1 MDAQEAIAEAD
12 KYPEIRLFTA
22 AKVSS
27 TTPLYELKEVEQSW
41 TIASS
46 SNCLPSDIIFYWVFS
61 CCCAVLVLNSC
72 SCPLVCNFSSKV
84 IMNLNLEIVL
94 YLHLLFCTG
103 SKSQN
108 PWWIQQVHN
117 WKLCLNCWIQ
127 ERADFVHDFKCF
139 PYNFFNWS
147 KSMISS
153 KCHDLVRW
161 ETGDSCG
168 KKFVATIS
176 HRPSFCL

>member
-84 IMNLNLEIVL
+84 IMNLNLETAVVRTWEKCQATNTIEVL
-94 YLHLLFCTG
+94 RSPVLAFIILH
-103 SKSQN
+103 
-108 PWWIQQVHN
+108 WI
-117 WKLCLNCWIQ
+117 
-127 ERADFVHDFKCF
+127 
-139 PYNFFNWS
+139 
-147 KSMISS
+147 
-153 KCHDLVRW
+153 
-161 ETGDSCG
+161 
-168 KKFVATIS
+168 
-176 HRPSFCL
+176 